1 MHTKDV
7 FKIAQ
12 LLFYQ
17 VKHSQHLCTVS
28 PLSFCGLHS
37 SPNALIFGTELTLAG
52 EPEHFCR
59 TRHVQSPHGLGG
71 GYSWVP
77 ARCFSTLS
85 KGSFCIREE
94 YMCYLPGMELPTKPH
109 SDTHLELEGGSESNQ
124 TGGWEVSKSCQLESR
139 STNSSRA
146 HLNILQCIRSIKAL
160 QIV

>member
-12 LLFYQ
+12 LFYQ
-17 VKHSQHLCTVS
+17 VKRSQHLCTIS

-37 SPNALIFGTELTLAG
+37 SPNALVFGTEFTLAS
-52 EPEHFCR
+52 EPEHLCR
-59 TRHVQSPHGLGG
+59 AGHVQSPHSLGG
-71 GYSWVP
+71 GHSWVP
-77 ARCFSTLS
+77 GRCFSTFG
-85 KGSFCIREE
+85 KGSFCTQEE
-94 YMCYLPGMELPTKPH
+94 YMCYLPVIELPRKPH
-109 SDTHLELEGGSESNQ
+109 SDTRLELEGESESNQ
-124 TGGWEVSKSCQLESR
+124 TGDWQESKSCQLEIH